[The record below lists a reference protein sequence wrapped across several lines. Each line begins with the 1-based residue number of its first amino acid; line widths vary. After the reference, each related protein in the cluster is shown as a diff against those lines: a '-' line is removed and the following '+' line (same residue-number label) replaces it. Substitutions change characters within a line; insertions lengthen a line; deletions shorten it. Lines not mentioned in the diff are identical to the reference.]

1 MVMGYKYLFIVEV
14 NCHFAFCARAGVS
27 LPVIENIT
35 AGTRCIN
42 LTWSHNKT
50 CCTNSKYTVLWQ
62 QWKSEEASAH
72 ANKNGSRM
80 VDPADHHLSITLLNP
95 GTMYM
100 VTVSVECQSGELQN
114 ATVSISTTTSKSTY
128 IIMYALEYI
137 RIYICT
143 RFYICCAR
151 L

>member
-1 MVMGYKYLFIVEV
+1 MGYKYLFIVEV
-14 NCHFAFCARAGVS
+14 NCHFAFCAHAGVS

-62 QWKSEEASAH
+62 QWQSEEASAH
-72 ANKNGSRM
+72 ANKNRRRM
-80 VDPADHHLSITLLNP
+80 VGPADHHLSITPLNP

-128 IIMYALEYI
+128 ICMHWSTYVYTYVQDSI
-137 RIYICT
+137 
-143 RFYICCAR
+143 YICCAR